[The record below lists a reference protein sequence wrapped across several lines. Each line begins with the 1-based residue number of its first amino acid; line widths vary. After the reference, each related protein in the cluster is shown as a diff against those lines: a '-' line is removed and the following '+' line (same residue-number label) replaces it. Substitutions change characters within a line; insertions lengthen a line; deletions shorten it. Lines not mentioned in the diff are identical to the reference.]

1 MSQMPPPGAPLQ
13 PKLRSDSVRRIAA
26 AHRLGT
32 VQRYTPV
39 VGGYLNRSYR
49 VETDAGYFF
58 VKRHTRFH
66 RAELRLQHRLLLT
79 LQERGLS
86 VGAPLP
92 DRQGRTWTVVN
103 HRPVSVFPWTIGQHR
118 AGASLSESECTALG
132 ALLGRTHLL
141 LAELGEDQPQPF
153 LLPPIRVA
161 QAARRA
167 ERLLQQVRA
176 HQPSDDFDRLAEAY
190 VRFAIGHFRAYAGE
204 ADVLACLTRWQLTHG
219 DFHQLNVIFADDGG
233 MTIVDWDRLRVQPR
247 LVELVR
253 ALVLWLHDPQ
263 TGVVDVQRA
272 EWVVEGYVAEA
283 PVEPG
288 ALAQLVEHWWWSKLS
303 DLWILDTHYQRGNP
317 SADDLLPSTLAW
329 LGWLA
334 EHRHAFGEALEG
346 AAHRGR

>member
-1 MSQMPPPGAPLQ
+1 MPLPSALQQ

-26 AHRLGT
+26 AHGLGT
-32 VQRYTPV
+32 VQRYEPLTA
-39 VGGYLNRSYR
+39 GYLNCNYR
-49 VETDAGYFF
+49 VETDAGPFF
-58 VKRHTRFH
+58 VKRHTRFY

-92 DRQGRTWTVVN
+92 DRQGHTWTVVN
-103 HRPVSVFPWTIGQHR
+103 HRPVTVVPWAVGEHR
-118 AGASLSESECTALG
+118 AGASLSQGECKALG
-132 ALLGRTHLL
+132 ELLGRTHLL

-153 LLPPIRVA
+153 LLPSIRVA

-167 ERLLQQVRA
+167 QHLLQQIQA
-176 HQPSDDFDRLAEAY
+176 HQPADEFDRLAEAY
-190 VRFAIGHFRAYAGE
+190 LRFAIGQLHAYAGE

-219 DFHQLNVIFADDGG
+219 DFHQLNVIFGDDGG

-272 EWVVEGYVAEA
+272 QWVVEGYAARA
-283 PVEPG
+283 PVEVG
-288 ALAQLVEHWWWSKLS
+288 ALASLVEHFWWSKLS
-303 DLWILDTHYQRGNP
+303 DLWILDTHYQRGNT

-329 LGWLA
+329 LSWLA
-334 EHRHAFGEALEG
+334 EYRRVFGEALEQ
-346 AAHRGR
+346 AAARGR

>member
-1 MSQMPPPGAPLQ
+1 M
-13 PKLRSDSVRRIAA
+13 
-26 AHRLGT
+26 
-32 VQRYTPV
+32 
-39 VGGYLNRSYR
+39 NCNYR
-49 VETDAGYFF
+49 VETDVGHFF

-66 RAELRLQHRLLLT
+66 RAELALQHRLLGT

-103 HRPVSVFPWTIGQHR
+103 HRPVAVFPWTVGEHR
-118 AGASLSESECTALG
+118 AGASLSEGECLALG
-132 ALLGRTHLL
+132 DLLGRTHQL

-153 LLPPIRVA
+153 LLPSIRAGQVV
-161 QAARRA
+161 RRA
-167 ERLLQQVRA
+167 ERLLQQALA
-176 HQPSDDFDRLAEAY
+176 HQPSDDFDRLAEEY
-190 VRFAIGHFRAYAGE
+190 LLFTLRHFRAYAGE
-204 ADVLACLTRWQLTHG
+204 ADTLACLTRWQLTHG
-219 DFHQLNVIFADDGG
+219 DFHQLNVIFGQDGG

-263 TGVVDVQRA
+263 TGVVDVRRA
-272 EWVVEGYVAEA
+272 EWVVQGYAARE

-303 DLWILDTHYQRGNP
+303 DLWILDTHYVRGNT

-334 EHRHAFGEALEG
+334 EHRRAFGESLEQ
-346 AAHRGR
+346 AARRER

>member
-1 MSQMPPPGAPLQ
+1 MPLPSALQQ

-26 AHRLGT
+26 AHGLGT
-32 VQRYTPV
+32 VQRYAPLEA
-39 VGGYLNRSYR
+39 GYLNCNYR
-49 VETDAGYFF
+49 VETDAGPFF
-58 VKRHTRFH
+58 MKRHTRFQ
-66 RAELRLQHRLLLT
+66 RAELRLQHRLLMT
-79 LQERGLS
+79 LQARGLS

-103 HRPVSVFPWTIGQHR
+103 HRPVTVFPWTIGEHR
-118 AGASLSESECTALG
+118 AGASLSERECTALG

-153 LLPPIRVA
+153 LLPSVRVKQSIRK
-161 QAARRA
+161 A
-167 ERLLQQVRA
+167 EQYLQQARA
-176 HQPSDDFDRLAEAY
+176 HQPSNDFDRLAEAY
-190 VRFAIGHFRAYAGE
+190 LRFAIGHFRAYTGE

-219 DFHQLNVIFADDGG
+219 DFHQGNVIFGDDGG

-272 EWVVEGYVAEA
+272 QWVVEGYAAQA
-283 PVEPG
+283 PVEPS
-288 ALAQLVEHWWWSKLS
+288 ALAQLVEHWWWSKLA
-303 DLWILDTHYQRGNP
+303 DLWILDTHYQRGNS

-329 LGWLA
+329 LSWLA
-334 EHRHAFGEALEG
+334 EHRRAFGEALEQ
-346 AAHRGR
+346 AAARGR